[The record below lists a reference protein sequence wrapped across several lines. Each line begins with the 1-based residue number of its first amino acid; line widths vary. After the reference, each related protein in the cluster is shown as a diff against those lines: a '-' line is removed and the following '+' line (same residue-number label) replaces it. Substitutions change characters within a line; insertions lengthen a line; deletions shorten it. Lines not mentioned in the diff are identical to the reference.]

1 VLVLQHPLRH
11 RTDHCKLQDLAD
23 HAHRLPATTR
33 YVHYNDRSR
42 RRSAFLSR
50 RVNSPPG
57 IRPVIHDPTLEEWS
71 YPVPVSCR
79 LSPAGIRFLDILF
92 PPEISALL
100 TVGLPDRRPD
110 GPDSVGVSV
119 FRTHETRPGW
129 VPSLPRGG
137 GVLPISAASLIGAC
151 RFTTASPLPR
161 CNLPPAELL
170 ITEHTKIHF
179 RSPVRPFPRPSIP
192 GGTGTLRLFPGLRTP
207 RSPTTHARAGTVH
220 RTLDRITSS
229 STDLQ
234 PA

>member
-1 VLVLQHPLRH
+1 MRCLTCPSVPADQTASCSKAHLPTSAPLSRPGH
-11 RTDHCKLQDLAD
+11 QTRYPASYPEPDPGGAVISGPGFLSAF
-23 HAHRLPATTR
+23 AHRHSLLG
-33 YVHYNDRSR
+33 H
-42 RRSAFLSR
+42 
-50 RVNSPPG
+50 
-57 IRPVIHDPTLEEWS
+57 
-71 YPVPVSCR
+71 PVPAKDFC
-79 LSPAGIRFLDILF
+79 F
-92 PPEISALL
+92 PH
-100 TVGLPDRRPD
+100 GRPTGPPRN

-179 RSPVRPFPRPSIP
+179 RSPVRPFPRPSFP

-234 PA
+234 TA